1 MSPSPVDSD
10 PDLLRQY
17 RGGDPTAFELLVD
30 RYAQR
35 LRSYLLRQAD
45 AQEVDDLLQEVF
57 LRLVRNSRKL
67 ARRETIEGW
76 LFSVARNLTLDRRRA
91 ARRWR
96 PLTIEDSELELRRG
110 GAGALDPEDAL
121 ESKLL
126 GERVEEAVASLPE
139 HEREIFLLRHYS
151 KLSFREI
158 AALLGIPVNTAL
170 SRMHRGIE
178 RLRRALTPTQHYW
191 QAPLVP
197 GGLKNG

>member
-1 MSPSPVDSD
+1 MSASPVDSD
-10 PDLLRQY
+10 PDLLGQHRS
-17 RGGDPTAFELLVD
+17 GDPTAFALLVD
-30 RYAQR
+30 RYAPR
-35 LRSYLLRQAD
+35 LRSYLVRQAG

-96 PLTIEDSELELRRG
+96 PVTLEDSELDLRSG
-110 GAGALDPEDAL
+110 GAAALVPEDAL

-126 GERVEEAVASLPE
+126 GERVEHAVASLPG
-139 HEREIFLLRHYS
+139 HEREVFLLRHCS
-151 KLSFREI
+151 RLSFREI

-170 SRMHRGIE
+170 SRMHRAVE
-178 RLRRALTPTQHYW
+178 RLRKALSPVQDHCR
-191 QAPLVP
+191 APLLR
-197 GGLKNG
+197 GGPTDG